1 MEFFL
6 FLYVDMGVGMVERRQ
21 GQSKKKT
28 SKEYVHTDSVGLTV
42 RYTY

>member
-21 GQSKKKT
+21 GQSKKKLVRSMYT
-28 SKEYVHTDSVGLTV
+28 LTL
-42 RYTY
+42 

>member
-21 GQSKKKT
+21 GQSKKT

>member
-21 GQSKKKT
+21 GQSKKLVSSMYT
-28 SKEYVHTDSVGLTV
+28 LTL
-42 RYTY
+42 